1 MHNIIEDKILE
12 HRQKQYQKE
21 GAYLNA
27 EYVKYFE
34 CAQCKSIVSPSIDGI
49 PDYYVNNWNEFRT
62 TLEFIFFNEFERF
75 TCPIC
80 QAKIENDHLCFAHFM
95 YLVYPYNR
103 ELIIELNNKNQTAEW
118 TYAFVDYQGN
128 HEDIHD
134 LKIVKES
141 LFHPS
146 LIYFKK
152 GINKL
157 KNKEVKSAL
166 TIFRKALHAFP
177 KWKEAQIELARCYII
192 LGKDKQGE
200 KIVRHILRKE
210 PENTNAL
217 LLKGWLAY
225 NRDKFDESE
234 RIFHMIIALDPQIA
248 QAYYYLALIS
258 LEKANLEETLHFIK
272 RTMDL
277 DPEHEDASKLYFLI
291 MKDLQ
296 HHK

>member
-21 GAYLNA
+21 GAYQHA

-34 CAQCKSIVSPSIDGI
+34 CAQCKSIVSPSIEGI
-49 PDYYVNNWNEFRT
+49 PDYYLNNWNEFRT
-62 TLEFIFFNEFERF
+62 TLEFIFYNEFERF
-75 TCPIC
+75 KCPVC
-80 QAKIENDHLCFAHFM
+80 QAEIENDHLCFAHFI

-103 ELIIELNNKNQTAEW
+103 ELIIELNNRNQTVEW
-118 TYAFVDYQGN
+118 MYAFVDYQGS

-134 LKIVKES
+134 LKIVKGS

-146 LIYFKK
+146 RIYFQK

-166 TIFRKALHAFP
+166 IMFRKALHSFP
-177 KWKEAQIELARCYII
+177 KWKEAQIELARCYLI
-192 LGKDKQGE
+192 LGKDKQSE
-200 KIVRHILRKE
+200 KIVRRILRKE

-234 RIFHMIIALDPQIA
+234 RIFHQIIALDPQTA

-277 DPEHEDASKLYFLI
+277 DPEHEDASKLYYLI